1 MKESIYE
8 LLVELSEIKIRES
21 KQPLIEEL
29 VNSFE
34 GKYILY
40 IIFTPFI
47 LIILLALVGIY
58 FKVFILIAKLVL
70 LLMYFGFILYP
81 FIMLYYYRKNLSTYS
96 KDITNPLISF
106 FEQTSKRH
114 NLDNKYLDK
123 FLQIPIKDLEITI
136 IELNYSKNLIQKRIS
151 LLIGSIEKIG
161 ILPGIIAML
170 IGYVKLED
178 ELLSNGMFI
187 LSGAYIIFYIF
198 GIYMHAN
205 LNRVERYI
213 HLIEYTIKDKNNEY
227 IQN

>member
-1 MKESIYE
+1 LKESIYE